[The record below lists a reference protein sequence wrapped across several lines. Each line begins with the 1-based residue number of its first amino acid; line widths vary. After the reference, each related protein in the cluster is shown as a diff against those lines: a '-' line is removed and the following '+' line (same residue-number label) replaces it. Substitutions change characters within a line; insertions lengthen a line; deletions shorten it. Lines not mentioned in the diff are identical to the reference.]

1 MLITLKCLHNIP
13 ACHKPLPARPLHF
26 TPSRWRLRALRTEER
41 GSQLL
46 QWTARITR
54 RVPRGVRNLTG
65 ARVPCPR
72 LSSALYAEGVYEL
85 HRLAR
90 GGGRGGPGEER
101 AGRSQLALRQARR
114 PRLRARLRFL
124 LRGTLPPLRAPR
136 VPRSENGGGERVFLG
151 RQC

>member
-26 TPSRWRLRALRTEER
+26 TPSRMEASGFSDGGTWLAAAAVDGSDHTQSPPRCSELDRRSRPVPAPLLGSVCRRRLRA
-41 GSQLL
+41 
-46 QWTARITR
+46 A
-54 RVPRGVRNLTG
+54 P
-65 ARVPCPR
+65 P
-72 LSSALYAEGVYEL
+72 
-85 HRLAR
+85 R
-90 GGGRGGPGEER
+90 GGGGGVGPGKER
-101 AGRSQLALRQARR
+101 AGRSQLALREARR

>member
-26 TPSRWRLRALRTEER
+26 TPSRMEASGFSDGGTWLAAAAVD
-41 GSQLL
+41 GSDHS
-46 QWTARITR
+46 
-54 RVPRGVRNLTG
+54 RVLRGVRNLTG

-85 HRLAR
+85 HRLA
-90 GGGRGGPGEER
+90 GGRGPGEER
-101 AGRSQLALRQARR
+101 AGRSQLALREARR
-114 PRLRARLRFL
+114 PRLQARLRFL